1 MALTLKMNKANIA
14 IVYLCSNCG
23 TDYPKWHG
31 QCPNCNEWGT
41 LGEYKVSKRK
51 RDSSSRAPSESTP
64 LKEILQKNPTKRI
77 PTHIT
82 EVDRVLGGGILPG
95 SLILLGGNP
104 GIGKSTL
111 ALQMLGKL
119 SKPTLYISAEESE
132 DQIAMRAKR
141 LKISSNEMHL
151 SGENH
156 IEDILERIVL
166 LKPEVVII
174 DSIQTVYSDSI
185 DSLPGSVGQIRESGQ
200 QLLQICKERGVTIV
214 LIGHVTKEGI
224 IAGPRMLEH
233 MVDTVLYLEG
243 DDRYDH
249 RILRSVKN
257 RFGATNEVG
266 IFQMQSEGLIEIENP
281 SELFLAERSVNV
293 AGSAIFPS
301 LEGTRP
307 ILVEVQALVSNAS
320 FGNPQR
326 NVNGFD
332 LRRLSMLLAVLE
344 KRLRIPMGTRDT
356 FVNLVGG
363 LRIDDPAADL
373 AVIGA
378 IASSALDKPIPQNM
392 ILIGEVGLAGEVRS
406 VSQLEKRLIE
416 SQTLGF
422 KSAIV
427 PKYGFKKASNVP
439 NNMKYYKVE
448 SVKNAFEIIFP

>member
-1 MALTLKMNKANIA
+1 MKKSGSVA
-14 IVYLCSNCG
+14 VFLCSNCG
-23 TDYPKWHG
+23 TDYPKWFG
-31 QCPNCNEWGT
+31 QCPNCSEWGT
-41 LGEYKVSKRK
+41 LSEYKVPKGKRRSLNK
-51 RDSSSRAPSESTP
+51 IPAESTP
-64 LKEILQKNPTKRI
+64 LKDVLQSGQKQRIL
-77 PTHIT
+77 THIA

-111 ALQMLGKL
+111 ALQMLGKVKNT
-119 SKPTLYISAEESE
+119 SLYISAEESE

-141 LKISSNEMHL
+141 LKISSNEMQL

-156 IEDILERIVL
+156 IEDILEQIIL

-185 DSLPGSVGQIRESGQ
+185 DSLPGSVSQIRESGQ
-200 QLLQICKERGVTIV
+200 QLLQICKERGITII

-266 IFQMQSEGLIEIENP
+266 IFQMRSQGLIEVENP

-320 FGNPQR
+320 FGTPQR

-344 KRLRIPMGTRDT
+344 KRLKLPMDTRDT

-363 LRIDDPAADL
+363 LRVDDPAADL

-378 IASSALDKPIPQNM
+378 IASSALDKPIPQDM

-416 SQTLGF
+416 SQALGF
-422 KSAIV
+422 ESAII
-427 PKYGFKKASNVP
+427 PKFGFKKASKTPKNI
-439 NNMKYYKVE
+439 KYYQVD
-448 SVKNAFEIIFP
+448 SVKNAFDIIFP

>member
-1 MALTLKMNKANIA
+1 
-14 IVYLCSNCG
+14 
-23 TDYPKWHG
+23 
-31 QCPNCNEWGT
+31 
-41 LGEYKVSKRK
+41 
-51 RDSSSRAPSESTP
+51 
-64 LKEILQKNPTKRI
+64 
-77 PTHIT
+77 
-82 EVDRVLGGGILPG
+82 GGMLPG

-111 ALQMLGKL
+111 ALQMLGKVKNP
-119 SKPTLYISAEESE
+119 SLYISAEESE

-141 LKISSNEMHL
+141 LGISSNEMQL

-156 IEDILERIVL
+156 IEDILEQIIL

-174 DSIQTVYSDSI
+174 DSIQTVYSDSV
-185 DSLPGSVGQIRESGQ
+185 DSLPGSVSQIRESGQ
-200 QLLQICKERGVTIV
+200 QLLQICKERGVTII

-266 IFQMQSEGLIEIENP
+266 IFQMQSEGLIEVENP
-281 SELFLAERSVNV
+281 SELFLAERSINV

-320 FGNPQR
+320 FGTPQR

-344 KRLRIPMGTRDT
+344 KRLKLPMGTRDT
-356 FVNLVGG
+356 FINLIGG

-378 IASSALDKPIPQNM
+378 IASSALDKPIPQDM

-422 KSAIV
+422 KSAVV
-427 PKYGFKKASNVP
+427 PKFGFKKASQTP
-439 NNMKYYKVE
+439 ENMKYYQVD
-448 SVKNAFEIIFP
+448 SVKKVFDIIFP

>member
-1 MALTLKMNKANIA
+1 MKKTGSVA
-14 IVYLCSNCG
+14 VYLCSNCG
-23 TDYPKWHG
+23 TDYPKWLG
-31 QCPNCNEWGT
+31 QCPSCNEWGT
-41 LGEYKVSKRK
+41 LSEYKVSKSKQGSKNRT
-51 RDSSSRAPSESTP
+51 PSKSTP
-64 LKEILQKNPTKRI
+64 LTDILQKKQTKRI
-77 PTHIT
+77 PTHIA

-111 ALQMLGKL
+111 ALQMLGKVNRP
-119 SKPTLYISAEESE
+119 SLYISAEESE

-141 LKISSNEMHL
+141 LQISSSEMQL

-156 IEDILERIVL
+156 VDNILEQIIS

-185 DSLPGSVGQIRESGQ
+185 DSLPGSVSQIRESGQ

-266 IFQMQSEGLIEIENP
+266 IFQMQSDGLIEVENP

-307 ILVEVQALVSNAS
+307 ILVEVQALVSNAN
-320 FGNPQR
+320 FGTPQR
-326 NVNGFD
+326 NVNGID
-332 LRRLSMLLAVLE
+332 LRRLSMLLAVFE
-344 KRLRIPMGTRDT
+344 KRLKLPMGTRDT

-378 IASSALDKPIPQNM
+378 IASSALEKPIPQNM

-422 KSAIV
+422 ESAIV
-427 PKYGFKKASNVP
+427 PKYGFKKANQTSE
-439 NNMKYYKVE
+439 NMKYYQVD
-448 SVKNAFEIIFP
+448 SVKKAFEIIFP

>member
-1 MALTLKMNKANIA
+1 MSKANKA
-14 IVYLCSNCG
+14 IVFLCSNCG
-23 TDYPKWHG
+23 TDYPKWLG
-31 QCPNCNEWGT
+31 QCPNCKEWGT
-41 LGEYKVSKRK
+41 LSEYKVPKGKRRSLNK
-51 RDSSSRAPSESTP
+51 TPAESTP
-64 LKEILQKNPTKRI
+64 LKDVLKSGQKKRI
-77 PTHIT
+77 STRIT
-82 EVDRVLGGGILPG
+82 EVDRVLGGGMLPG

-111 ALQMLGKL
+111 ALQMLGKVKNP
-119 SKPTLYISAEESE
+119 SLYISAEESE

-141 LKISSNEMHL
+141 LGISSDEMQL

-156 IEDILERIVL
+156 IEDILEQIIL

-174 DSIQTVYSDSI
+174 DSIQTVYSDSV
-185 DSLPGSVGQIRESGQ
+185 DSLPGSVSQIRESGQ
-200 QLLQICKERGVTIV
+200 QLLQICKERGVTII

-257 RFGATNEVG
+257 RCGATNEVG
-266 IFQMQSEGLIEIENP
+266 IFQMHSRGLIEVENP

-293 AGSAIFPS
+293 AGSSIFPS

-320 FGNPQR
+320 FGTPQR

-344 KRLRIPMGTRDT
+344 KRLKLPMGTRDT

-378 IASSALDKPIPQNM
+378 IASSTLDKSIPQDM
-392 ILIGEVGLAGEVRS
+392 IIIGEVGLAGEVRS

-427 PKYGFKKASNVP
+427 PKFGFTKVSQTP
-439 NNMKYYKVE
+439 QNMKYYQVD
-448 SVKNAFEIIFP
+448 SVKKAFDIIFP

>member
-1 MALTLKMNKANIA
+1 MNKSNKA
-14 IVYLCSNCG
+14 IVFLCSNCG
-23 TDYPKWHG
+23 TDYPKWLG

-41 LGEYKVSKRK
+41 LSEYKVPKGKRRSINK
-51 RDSSSRAPSESTP
+51 TPAESTP
-64 LKEILQKNPTKRI
+64 LKDVLKKGQTNRI
-77 PTHIT
+77 PTCIT

-111 ALQMLGKL
+111 ALQMLGKVK
-119 SKPTLYISAEESE
+119 KPSLYISAEESE

-141 LKISSNEMHL
+141 LQISSSEMQL
-151 SGENH
+151 SGENNVDN
-156 IEDILERIVL
+156 IIDQIIL
-166 LKPEVVII
+166 LKPKVVII

-185 DSLPGSVGQIRESGQ
+185 DSLPGSVSQIRESGQ
-200 QLLQICKERGVTIV
+200 QLLQLCKERGVTII
-214 LIGHVTKEGI
+214 LIGHVTKEG
-224 IAGPRMLEH
+224 
-233 MVDTVLYLEG
+233 DTVLYLEG
-243 DDRYDH
+243 DDRHDH

-266 IFQMQSEGLIEIENP
+266 IFQMQSQGLIVVENP

-293 AGSAIFPS
+293 AGASIFPS

-307 ILVEVQALVSNAS
+307 ILVEVQALVSNAN
-320 FGNPQR
+320 FGTPQR

-344 KRLRIPMGTRDT
+344 KRLKLPMGTRDT

-378 IASSALDKPIPQNM
+378 IASSALDKPIPHDM
-392 ILIGEVGLAGEVRS
+392 ILIGEIGLAGEVRS

-427 PKYGFKKASNVP
+427 PKYGFNKVSQTPK
-439 NNMKYYKVE
+439 NMKYYQVG
-448 SVKNAFEIIFP
+448 SVKEAFGIIFP

>member
-1 MALTLKMNKANIA
+1 MKKSGS
-14 IVYLCSNCG
+14 VVVFLCSNCG
-23 TDYPKWHG
+23 TDYPKWLG
-31 QCPNCNEWGT
+31 QCPNCSEWGT
-41 LGEYKVSKRK
+41 LSEYKVPKGKRRSLNK
-51 RDSSSRAPSESTP
+51 TPVESTP
-64 LKEILQKNPTKRI
+64 LKNVLQSGQKKRMLTQI
-77 PTHIT
+77 A
-82 EVDRVLGGGILPG
+82 EVDRVLGGGMLPG

-111 ALQMLGKL
+111 ALQMLGKVK
-119 SKPTLYISAEESE
+119 KPSLYISAEESA

-141 LKISSNEMHL
+141 LQISSSEMQL

-156 IEDILERIVL
+156 IEDILEQIIL
-166 LKPEVVII
+166 IKPEFVII

-185 DSLPGSVGQIRESGQ
+185 DSLPGSVSQIRESGQ
-200 QLLQICKERGVTIV
+200 QLLQICKERGVTII

-249 RILRSVKN
+249 RILRAVKN

-266 IFQMQSEGLIEIENP
+266 IFQMQSQGLIEVENP
-281 SELFLAERSVNV
+281 SELFLAERSVDV
-293 AGSAIFPS
+293 AGTAIFPS
-301 LEGTRP
+301 IEGTRP

-320 FGNPQR
+320 FGTPQR

-344 KRLRIPMGTRDT
+344 RRLKLPMGTRDT

-378 IASSALDKPIPQNM
+378 IASSALDKPIPQDM

-427 PKYGFKKASNVP
+427 PKFGFKKASQTPENI
-439 NNMKYYKVE
+439 KYYQVD
-448 SVKNAFEIIFP
+448 SVKKVFDLIFA

>member
-1 MALTLKMNKANIA
+1 MKKSGSVA
-14 IVYLCSNCG
+14 VYLCSNCG
-23 TDYPKWHG
+23 TDYPKWLG

-41 LGEYKVSKRK
+41 LSEYNVPKSKRGTK
-51 RDSSSRAPSESTP
+51 NRIPSESTP
-64 LKEILQKNPTKRI
+64 LKDILNKGQTKRI
-77 PTHIT
+77 PTRIT
-82 EVDRVLGGGILPG
+82 EIDRVLGGGILPG

-111 ALQMLGKL
+111 ALQMLGEID
-119 SKPTLYISAEESE
+119 KPSLYISAEESE

-141 LKISSNEMHL
+141 LQISSNEMQL

-156 IEDILERIVL
+156 VDNILEQIVL

-185 DSLPGSVGQIRESGQ
+185 DSLPGSVSQIRESGQ

-266 IFQMQSEGLIEIENP
+266 IFQMQSLGLIEIENP

-320 FGNPQR
+320 FGTPQR

-344 KRLRIPMGTRDT
+344 KRLKLPMGTRDT

-363 LRIDDPAADL
+363 LRIEDPAADL

-406 VSQLEKRLIE
+406 VSQLDKRLIE

-427 PKYGFKKASNVP
+427 PKFGFKKANHVP
-439 NNMKYYKVE
+439 QNMKYHQVDSVRKV
-448 SVKNAFEIIFP
+448 FDIIFP

>member
-1 MALTLKMNKANIA
+1 MKKSGSVA
-14 IVYLCSNCG
+14 VYLCSNCG
-23 TDYPKWHG
+23 TDYPKWLG

-41 LGEYKVSKRK
+41 LSEYNVPKSKRGTK
-51 RDSSSRAPSESTP
+51 NRIPSESTP
-64 LKEILQKNPTKRI
+64 LKDILNKGQTKRI
-77 PTHIT
+77 PTRIT

-111 ALQMLGKL
+111 ALQMLGKVD
-119 SKPTLYISAEESE
+119 KPSLYISAEESE

-141 LKISSNEMHL
+141 LQISSNDMQL

-156 IEDILERIVL
+156 IDNILELIIL

-185 DSLPGSVGQIRESGQ
+185 DSLPGSVSQIRESGQ

-266 IFQMQSEGLIEIENP
+266 IFQMQSLGLIEIENP

-320 FGNPQR
+320 FGTPQR

-344 KRLRIPMGTRDT
+344 KRLKLPMGTRDT

-378 IASSALDKPIPQNM
+378 VASSALDKPIPQNM

-406 VSQLEKRLIE
+406 VSQLDKRLIE

-427 PKYGFKKASNVP
+427 PKFGFKKTNQAP
-439 NNMKYYKVE
+439 QNMKYHQVDSVRKV
-448 SVKNAFEIIFP
+448 FDIIFQ

>member
-1 MALTLKMNKANIA
+1 MKKSGSVA
-14 IVYLCSNCG
+14 VYLCSNCG
-23 TDYPKWHG
+23 TDYPKWLG

-41 LGEYKVSKRK
+41 LGEFKVSKSK
-51 RDSSSRAPSESTP
+51 QGSKNRAPSKSTP
-64 LKEILQKNPTKRI
+64 LTDILQKSQTKRL
-77 PTHIT
+77 PTHLT

-111 ALQMLGKL
+111 ALQILGKL
-119 SKPTLYISAEESE
+119 EKPTLYISAEESE

-141 LKISSNEMHL
+141 LQISSSEMKL

-156 IEDILERIVL
+156 IDNILEQIVS

-185 DSLPGSVGQIRESGQ
+185 DSLPGSVSQIRESGQ
-200 QLLQICKERGVTIV
+200 QLLQICKERGVTII

-266 IFQMQSEGLIEIENP
+266 IFQMQSQGLIEVENP

-307 ILVEVQALVSNAS
+307 ILVEVQALVSNAN
-320 FGNPQR
+320 FGTPQR

-344 KRLRIPMGTRDT
+344 KRLKLPMGTKDT
-356 FVNLVGG
+356 FINLVGG

-406 VSQLEKRLIE
+406 VSQLGKRLIE

-427 PKYGFKKASNVP
+427 PNFGFKKTSQTP
-439 NNMKYYKVE
+439 TNMKYYQVD

>member
-1 MALTLKMNKANIA
+1 MKRSGKS
-14 IVYLCSNCG
+14 IVFLCSNCG
-23 TDYPKWHG
+23 TDYPKWLG
-31 QCPNCNEWGT
+31 QCPNCSEWGT
-41 LGEYKVSKRK
+41 LKEYKVPKGKRRSANK
-51 RDSSSRAPSESTP
+51 IPAEAKP
-64 LKEILQKNPTKRI
+64 LKNVLDSGQKKRI
-77 PTHIT
+77 LTGIR

-95 SLILLGGNP
+95 SLLLLGGNP

-111 ALQMLGKL
+111 ALQMLGKIE
-119 SKPTLYISAEESE
+119 KPSLYISAEESAE
-132 DQIAMRAKR
+132 QIAMRAKR
-141 LKISSNEMHL
+141 LRISSSAMRL

-156 IEDILERIVL
+156 IEDILEQIIL

-174 DSIQTVYSDSI
+174 DSIQTVYSDAI

-200 QLLQICKERGVTIV
+200 QLLQICKERGVTII

-266 IFQMQSEGLIEIENP
+266 IFQMHSRGLIEVENP

-307 ILVEVQALVSNAS
+307 ILVEVQALVSNAN
-320 FGNPQR
+320 FGTPQR

-344 KRLRIPMGTRDT
+344 KRLKLPMGTKDT

-378 IASSALDKPIPQNM
+378 IASSSMDKSIPQDM

-406 VSQLEKRLIE
+406 VSQLDKRLIE
-416 SQTLGF
+416 AQALGF
-422 KSAIV
+422 KSAVV
-427 PKYGFKKASNVP
+427 PKFGFKKLNQTP
-439 NNMKYYKVE
+439 EDMKYYQVD
-448 SVKNAFEIIFP
+448 SVKKVFGQIFP